1 MAVWPGQRLV
11 VRADLRQMLLGL
23 WLLRLESWPVIVVT
37 AVDVSHVPALAT

>member
-23 WLLRLESWPVIVVT
+23 WLLRLE
-37 AVDVSHVPALAT
+37 LLR